1 MQGLL
6 YGIVYGSD
14 DKPQEPKKIQKDD
27 YETLGCPEEQTINQI
42 HRKIKCL
49 NEFKQ
54 YINGANKNTVYF
66 RCILNTT
73 IHEREYGSPVV
84 YTILASP
91 FFGKL
96 YPYKTSQDPDEFFKT
111 LAFMEL

>member
-14 DKPQEPKKIQKDD
+14 DKPHEQKKIQKDD
-27 YETLGCPEEQTINQI
+27 YETLGCPEEQMINQI

-54 YINGANKNTVYF
+54 YIANANKNTVYF
-66 RCILNTT
+66 RYILNTT

-84 YTILASP
+84 YTILESP

-96 YPYKTSQDPDEFFKT
+96 YSYKTQDTDEFFKT
-111 LAFMEL
+111 LVFMEL